1 MKKRS
6 LVAYRVSSPSKGVG
20 ESSFVRYVF
29 EAIRRLSC
37 SYCSPITS
45 WCAEDC
51 GGLDWRLI
59 ASREFFFSRLRFSLC
74 TLQANLVGLN

>member
-1 MKKRS
+1 MVHNGVTLGIPKTQF
-6 LVAYRVSSPSKGVG
+6 LYCWMISSFGWIGVG

-37 SYCSPITS
+37 SYSSPITS

-59 ASREFFFSRLRFSLC
+59 ARK
-74 TLQANLVGLN
+74 